1 MSSNEVSVSGL
12 RTLANY
18 EVEVNGKPF
27 NCMTC
32 DTESCCRVED
42 DSYKNQFACYK
53 CRCQAMYKPTS
64 GSKKEKVVSG
74 TGAAFECDSCDALVT
89 KDKCLSMGYLGNA
102 LMQNVTVMDC
112 SQNVIT
118 SGDGNVLDNVSM
130 ESSCANNNGGASGG
144 GGGGSSNTKNTNSE
158 GGDYPLGLT
167 ATQFKIAIVVIVILI
182 IFLLIF

>member
-32 DTESCCRVED
+32 DTESCCRGDD

-64 GSKKEKVVSG
+64 GTKKSKVVSG
-74 TGAAFECDSCDALVT
+74 TGAPFECDSCESLLT

-112 SQNVIT
+112 SQNVVT
-118 SGDGNVLDNVSM
+118 SGDGNVLDNINM
-130 ESSCANNNGGASGG
+130 ESSCANNTGGASGG
-144 GGGGSSNTKNTNSE
+144 GGTTNTKNTKSE
-158 GGDYPLGLT
+158 GDYPLGLS
-167 ATQFKIAIVVIVILI
+167 ASQFKIAIVVIVILI